1 MADAGEEADAGGGGV
16 EMQSAADADDVTAAP
31 KEDGLGFLSLPSLF
45 FVKSLLSLIRAN
57 SASPP
62 LPKWRDP
69 SLFIFV
75 MLRRIIKI
83 CKRGGG
89 ERGFW

>member
-1 MADAGEEADAGGGGV
+1 MAADADEEADAGGGGV
-16 EMQSAADADDVTAAP
+16 EMQSAADADVTEAP
-31 KEDGLGFLSLPSLF
+31 KEDGLGFLSLPSF

-89 ERGFW
+89 GGFW

>member
-1 MADAGEEADAGGGGV
+1 MADLEADAGGGGV
-16 EMQSAADADDVTAAP
+16 EMQSAADADADVAAAP
-31 KEDGLGFLSLPSLF
+31 KEDGLGFLSLPSF

-89 ERGFW
+89 GFW